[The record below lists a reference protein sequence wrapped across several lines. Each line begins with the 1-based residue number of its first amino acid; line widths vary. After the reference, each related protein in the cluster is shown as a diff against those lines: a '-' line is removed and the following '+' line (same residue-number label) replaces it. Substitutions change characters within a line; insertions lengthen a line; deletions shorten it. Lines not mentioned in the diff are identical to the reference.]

1 MKEDRA
7 TMDED
12 VELHMTD
19 ERPRNSKRIP
29 IGITAYKPRVALHDT
44 AFSDSSH
51 LDVGES
57 LCRST
62 A

>member
-1 MKEDRA
+1 
-7 TMDED
+7 MDED

-44 AFSDSSH
+44 TFSDSSH